1 MIKIIDI
8 VEKHNTLITI
18 HGAEGGPT
26 GDRGGGLRNRHE
38 QTQLFQCRCN
48 TPYGLV
54 VMTGLIILYVNVI
67 LL

>member
-26 GDRGGGLRNRHE
+26 GDRGGDYVLGTSRH
-38 QTQLFQCRCN
+38 TFFN
-48 TPYGLV
+48 AG
-54 VMTGLIILYVNVI
+54 VI
-67 LL
+67 RPMV